1 MVMMKDLDEQL
12 PTFKENLNYWLIG
25 NSNAVVFCLDM
36 IKAIH
41 LWDDLIDKDNELKD
55 EEINDVFTFLMV
67 DMPMNPFYA
76 VNQREIA
83 PMMQNIILKWHTANV
98 FEKEKEVNDVD
109 KAYMLRAELYQLFV
123 LCATLIG
130 GRQWGRDMSISIWR
144 LYGESVKELKKEVQ
158 DA

>member
-1 MVMMKDLDEQL
+1 MKDVNEQL
-12 PTFKENLNYWLIG
+12 PIFRENLNYWLRGESTAI
-25 NSNAVVFCLDM
+25 VFCLDM

-41 LWDDLIDKDNELKD
+41 LWDDLIDKDSKLED
-55 EEINDVFTFLMV
+55 EEINYVFTFLMV
-67 DMPMNPFYA
+67 DMPMNPFY
-76 VNQREIA
+76 VLNQRDIA

-130 GRQWGRDMSISIWR
+130 GREWGRDMSVSIWR
-144 LYGESVKELKKEVQ
+144 SYIENVKELKKEVK

>member
-1 MVMMKDLDEQL
+1 
-12 PTFKENLNYWLIG
+12 
-25 NSNAVVFCLDM
+25 M

-76 VNQREIA
+76 VNQRDIA

-130 GRQWGRDMSISIWR
+130 GREWGREMSIHIWR
-144 LYGESVKELKKEVQ
+144 LYGESVKELKKEVK

>member
-1 MVMMKDLDEQL
+1 MKDLDKQL

-25 NSNAVVFCLDM
+25 NSNAIVFCLDM

-130 GRQWGRDMSISIWR
+130 GRQWGREMSIHIWR
-144 LYGESVKELKKEVQ
+144 LYGESVKELKKEVK

>member
-1 MVMMKDLDEQL
+1 MKDVDKQL

-25 NSNAVVFCLDM
+25 NSNAIVFCLDM

-76 VNQREIA
+76 VNQRDIA

-130 GRQWGRDMSISIWR
+130 GRQWGRDMSVSIWR
-144 LYGESVKELKKEVQ
+144 SYIESVDELKKEVSH
-158 DA
+158 A

>member
-1 MVMMKDLDEQL
+1 MKDLDKQL

-25 NSNAVVFCLDM
+25 NSNAIVFCLDM

-41 LWDDLIDKDNELKD
+41 LWDDLIDKDNELND

-130 GRQWGRDMSISIWR
+130 GREWGREMSIHIWR
-144 LYGESVKELKKEVQ
+144 LYGESVKELKKEVK

>member
-1 MVMMKDLDEQL
+1 MKDLDKQL

-25 NSNAVVFCLDM
+25 NSNAIVFCLDM

-55 EEINDVFTFLMV
+55 EEINEVFTFLMV

-76 VNQREIA
+76 VNQRDIA

-130 GRQWGRDMSISIWR
+130 GRQWGRDMSVSIWR
-144 LYGESVKELKKEVQ
+144 SYIESVDELKKEVSH
-158 DA
+158 A

>member
-1 MVMMKDLDEQL
+1 MKDLDEQL

-25 NSNAVVFCLDM
+25 NSNAIVFCLDM

-76 VNQREIA
+76 VNQRDIA

-130 GRQWGRDMSISIWR
+130 GHQWGRDMSICIWR
-144 LYGESVKELKKEVQ
+144 SYSESINELKKEVSH
-158 DA
+158 A

>member
-1 MVMMKDLDEQL
+1 MKDLDEQL

-25 NSNAVVFCLDM
+25 NSNAIVFCLDM

-76 VNQREIA
+76 VNHREIA
-83 PMMQNIILKWHTANV
+83 PMMNTIILKWHTANV

-130 GRQWGRDMSISIWR
+130 GREWGREMSIHIWR
-144 LYGESVKELKKEVQ
+144 LYGESVKELKKEVK

>member
-1 MVMMKDLDEQL
+1 MKDLDEQL

-25 NSNAVVFCLDM
+25 NSNAIVFCLDM

-76 VNQREIA
+76 VNQRDIA

-130 GRQWGRDMSISIWR
+130 GREWGREMSIHIWR
-144 LYGESVKELKKEVQ
+144 LYGESVKELKKEVK

>member
-1 MVMMKDLDEQL
+1 MKDLDKQL

-25 NSNAVVFCLDM
+25 NSNAIVFCLDM

-76 VNQREIA
+76 VNHREIA
-83 PMMQNIILKWHTANV
+83 PMMNTIILKWHTANV

-130 GRQWGRDMSISIWR
+130 GREWGREMSIHIWR
-144 LYGESVKELKKEVQ
+144 LYGESVKELKKEVK

>member
-1 MVMMKDLDEQL
+1 MKDLDEHL
-12 PTFKENLNYWLIG
+12 PTFKENLNYWLRG
-25 NSNAVVFCLDM
+25 NSNAIVFCLDM

-76 VNQREIA
+76 VNHREIA
-83 PMMQNIILKWHTANV
+83 PMMNTIILKWHTANV

-130 GRQWGRDMSISIWR
+130 GREWGREMSIHIWR
-144 LYGESVKELKKEVQ
+144 LYGESVKELKKEVK

>member
-1 MVMMKDLDEQL
+1 MKDLDKQL

-25 NSNAVVFCLDM
+25 NSNAIVFCLDM

-76 VNQREIA
+76 VNQRDIA

-130 GRQWGRDMSISIWR
+130 GRQWGRDMSVSIWR
-144 LYGESVKELKKEVQ
+144 SYIESVDELKKEVSH
-158 DA
+158 A

>member
-1 MVMMKDLDEQL
+1 MKDLDKQL

-25 NSNAVVFCLDM
+25 NSNAIVFCLDM

-67 DMPMNPFYA
+67 DMPINPFYA

-123 LCATLIG
+123 LCAALVG
-130 GRQWGRDMSISIWR
+130 GREWGREMSIHIWR
-144 LYGESVKELKKEVQ
+144 LYGESVKELKKEVK

>member
-1 MVMMKDLDEQL
+1 MMKDLDKQL

-25 NSNAVVFCLDM
+25 NSNAIVFCLDM

-76 VNQREIA
+76 VNHREIA
-83 PMMQNIILKWHTANV
+83 PMMNTIILKWHTANV

-144 LYGESVKELKKEVQ
+144 SYFESVDELKKEVSH
-158 DA
+158 A

>member
-1 MVMMKDLDEQL
+1 MKDLDEQL

-25 NSNAVVFCLDM
+25 NSNAIVFCLDM

-130 GRQWGRDMSISIWR
+130 GREWGREMSIHIWR
-144 LYGESVKELKKEVQ
+144 LYGESVKELKKEVK

>member
-1 MVMMKDLDEQL
+1 MKDLDEQL

-25 NSNAVVFCLDM
+25 NSNAIVFCLDM

-76 VNQREIA
+76 VNQRDIA

-130 GRQWGRDMSISIWR
+130 GRQWGRDMSVSIWR
-144 LYGESVKELKKEVQ
+144 SYIESVDELKKEVSH
-158 DA
+158 A

>member
-1 MVMMKDLDEQL
+1 VKDLDEQL

-25 NSNAVVFCLDM
+25 NSNAIVFCLDM

-130 GRQWGRDMSISIWR
+130 GREWGREMSIHIWR
-144 LYGESVKELKKEVQ
+144 LYGESVKELKKEVK